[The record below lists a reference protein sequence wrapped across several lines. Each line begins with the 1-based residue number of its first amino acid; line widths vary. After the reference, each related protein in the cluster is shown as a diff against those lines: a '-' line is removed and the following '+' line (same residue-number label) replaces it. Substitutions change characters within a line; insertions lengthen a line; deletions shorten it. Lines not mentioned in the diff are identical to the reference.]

1 MKNLTTSDAF
11 ILIHITDNSKTPST
25 KPYNLHTV
33 SVVYLH
39 RRYKMQLLRCL
50 PFLSLL
56 VGSCKAF
63 VVSSP
68 SRSVHQGM
76 SMSASTSVDM
86 DETTPISYLEKG
98 DLDTEALLAKSTFAI
113 KPDDL
118 IAVAKDFVF
127 IKGSGTKDKGE
138 SLADDFIFRAAFIET
153 PKDKFI
159 ETLKGFNLEDSFEIK
174 QQFFGW
180 TVDPLQPN
188 RVWVINRQESVHTG
202 DFVGVK
208 PTGKNYV
215 LPPQSLHFDFQEDGK
230 CTEFGFYTV
239 DRNQGNTGG
248 LGGVFGLFYGVG
260 RALPIPEGKPYEFSL
275 QRRVL
280 EGVTGFF
287 SKFSKK
293 N

>member
-1 MKNLTTSDAF
+1 
-11 ILIHITDNSKTPST
+11 
-25 KPYNLHTV
+25 
-33 SVVYLH
+33 
-39 RRYKMQLLRCL
+39 
-50 PFLSLL
+50 
-56 VGSCKAF
+56 
-63 VVSSP
+63 
-68 SRSVHQGM
+68 M
-76 SMSASTSVDM
+76 SMSAFTLVDMKETTSASTSNG
-86 DETTPISYLEKG
+86 PSPKSYLGKG
-98 DLDTEALLAKSTFAI
+98 DLDTEALLAESTFAI

-127 IKGSGTKDKGE
+127 IKGTGTKDKGE
-138 SLADDFIFRAAFIET
+138 SLTDDFMFRAAFVEVN
-153 PKDKFI
+153 KDKFI
-159 ETLKGFNLEDSFEIK
+159 EALEGFSIEDSFEIK

-188 RVWVINRQESVHTG
+188 RVWVINRQEMKHTA
-202 DFVGVK
+202 DFVGKK

-215 LPPQSLHFDFQEDGK
+215 LPPQNMHFDFREDGK

-260 RALPIPEGKPYEFSL
+260 RPLPFPEGKPYKFSW

-280 EGVTGFF
+280 EGVTGLF

-293 N
+293 KKGN